1 MKVNE
6 FISQY
11 KNHPI
16 VFMGAGMTQRYYKNA
31 YNWDQLLSKL
41 CYDLTEDEERYLNL
55 KYENKNDLPLIASVL
70 ENEYDIVLK
79 KDRNGKF
86 KHINDVFFERL
97 KSNKPQ
103 CSRMKLYLS
112 TIISELKVRMTLKRN
127 WRLSLVPKR
136 IYVQLSQPIM
146 ILLLKMYWALN
157 LWLGT
162 IL

>member
-1 MKVNE
+1 
-6 FISQY
+6 
-11 KNHPI
+11 
-16 VFMGAGMTQRYYKNA
+16 MGAGMTQRYYKNA

-112 TIISELKVRMTLKRN
+112 TIISELKVRDDVKEELEAFIGAKKNICSIVTTN
-127 WRLSLVPKR
+127 YDSLVEDVLGFEPLVGND
-136 IYVQLSQPIM
+136 IIM
-146 ILLLKMYWALN
+146 SNPYGAV
-157 LWLGT
+157 
-162 IL
+162 